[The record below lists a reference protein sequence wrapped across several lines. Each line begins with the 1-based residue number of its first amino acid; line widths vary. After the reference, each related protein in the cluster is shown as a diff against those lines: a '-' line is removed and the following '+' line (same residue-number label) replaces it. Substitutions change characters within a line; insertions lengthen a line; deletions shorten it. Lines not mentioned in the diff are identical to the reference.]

1 MGGGDNKTVS
11 RVEPNKQAAPLYDV
25 LLGEGMDLYNQP
37 GPFYYPGQTVAP
49 FSPES
54 EEGFAMQM
62 ARGQQGS
69 PLVGAAGGY
78 VGDVLGGKYLDE
90 GNPWLEGMADRI
102 TQRANAA
109 VGARAGSGMHATAIG
124 DALVPLYYGNYRDE
138 RNAMAGAV
146 PQAQSLAQED
156 YRDIAAV
163 RDVGQQREL
172 KAQDYINDA
181 IARWQFEQNKP
192 FDKLE
197 FLKGLIW
204 GDPYKTQTGTG
215 GGGSGLSSLLGGAA
229 SGIAQGLIGAYS

>member
-1 MGGGDNKTVS
+1 MDSGGSGNSVT

-25 LLGEGMDLYNQP
+25 LLQEGLDLYNQGGPTYFP
-37 GPFYYPGQTVAP
+37 GSTVAP

-54 EEGFAMQM
+54 EQGMAMQM
-62 ARGQQGS
+62 ARGQNGS
-69 PLVGAAGGY
+69 PLIQQGGDY
-78 VGDVLGGKYLDE
+78 LSRVLGGEFLNE
-90 GNPWLEGMADRI
+90 GNPYLEGMADRI
-102 TQRANAA
+102 TSRTNAA

-138 RNAMAGAV
+138 RNAMQSAV

-172 KAQDYINDA
+172 KAQSYIDDA
-181 IARWQFEQNKP
+181 IQRWQFEQNKP

-204 GDPYKTQTGTG
+204 GDPYKTQTGSS
-215 GGGSGLSSLLGGAA
+215 GGGSGLSSILGGAA
-229 SGIAQGLIGAYS
+229 SGLAQGLIGSW